1 MLIVTEDG
9 ECPVTCRTMTNYP
22 SLNDNGDSSRHS
34 TRPSARNY
42 FFFVNFCIFPRFK
55 VLQMMLHTLVEMLA
69 SEDVK
74 VEE

>member
-1 MLIVTEDG
+1 M
-9 ECPVTCRTMTNYP
+9 TMET
-22 SLNDNGDSSRHS
+22 LQDIQQELLQG
-34 TRPSARNY
+34 TT

-74 VEE
+74 MEEWKDLNDAYQQTFQ